1 MTPELT
7 ALTLAALLQVVQFVL
22 YAVPANLELGSGYTM
37 SARDREPSR
46 QMSDKTRRLGRAMD
60 NHFEGLILFG
70 IAVGV
75 VQMSGQNTVVTAT
88 CAWAYLAGALHSG
101 LCLRLDTGPLAHL
114 GCGPFRHNRTACRG
128 TRLIPCTGAPV
139 YGRCTLGVQVVPPL
153 FDQGELNV

>member
-75 VQMSGQNTVVTAT
+75 VQMSGQNTGVTAA
-88 CAWAYLAGALHSG
+88 CAWAYLAARVLYIPAYAFGWTPGRSLIWGVGLFATIAL
-101 LCLRLDTGPLAHL
+101 LVAAL
-114 GCGPFRHNRTACRG
+114 
-128 TRLIPCTGAPV
+128 V
-139 YGRCTLGVQVVPPL
+139 
-153 FDQGELNV
+153 